1 MTPEKKNQRRLR
13 NLALLSLLLL
23 LVGGTFAFQAF
34 NQRAINDRLRENIPG
49 GRVHDYYNRDTENKD
64 VFVENYG
71 NVPLMARIRLSEF
84 MEKRSAGDTDFTPIV
99 NGTIRDQVNTWTVM
113 GPSETNL
120 NTRVGD
126 SAAFNTY
133 ANLTFG
139 WSRSGQD
146 APWFMPTFNRD
157 NSDLMTASA
166 GHARDWVTSTATDGV
181 TDGATH
187 PGDGTDAYWSSGDS
201 FDNSGSVWP
210 GEEVTHD
217 AAQNL
222 QQDRAPMTIS
232 QWAALPNNLKV
243 GNFWVI
249 DHQTGWAYWANQ
261 LQAGETTSYLLDA
274 AQMTAAADNIPGE
287 YYYGIHVDGQLIS
300 PDRIND
306 FLAADP
312 DYTHHADLSDFLTAV
327 QNGSIDNNWGNPG
340 PDDNVQPDQINFSI
354 MAPGTIFTMAGEQYR
369 YLENMGNN
377 HMIIRNEM
385 IPNITFN
392 GQNNAL
398 NSWYGAL
405 DPAVQAMVQPVSDTF
420 NTGNVG
426 EGELIWRPGGGY
438 EEATWRWIPVNLS
451 DFSDVAA
458 DITEVNS
465 SGSPRAFALSLAD
478 VVRLSGPGR
487 AFPSSAERVA
497 GNAGENNDWF
507 TRTPGVAGGN
517 GAWRVFAASETV
529 YSGGLHGSGNINW
542 TTDARGVR
550 PALIVNQSN

>member
-1 MTPEKKNQRRLR
+1 M
-13 NLALLSLLLL
+13 L

-34 NQRAINDRLRENIPG
+34 NQRAINDRLRENTPG

-84 MEKRSAGDTDFTPIV
+84 MEKRSVGDTDFTPIV
-99 NGTIRDQVNTWTVM
+99 NNTIRDQVDTWTVM
-113 GPSETNL
+113 RPSENNL
-120 NTRVGD
+120 NIRVDD

-133 ANLTFG
+133 SNLTFG

-157 NSDLMTASA
+157 NQDLMTAAA

-201 FDNSGSVWP
+201 FDNSGPVWP

-222 QQDRAPMTIS
+222 QQERAPMTIS

-274 AQMTAAADNIPGE
+274 AQMTAAANAIPGE

-312 DYTHHADLSDFLTAV
+312 DYTHHDDLSDFLTAV

-354 MAPGTIFTMAGEQYR
+354 MAPGTIFTMANEQYR
-369 YLENMGNN
+369 YLENQGGRN
-377 HMIIRNEM
+377 HLIIRNN
-385 IPNITFN
+385 IITHVNFPNTN
-392 GQNNAL
+392 QRLTDYYNN
-398 NSWYGAL
+398 L
-405 DPAVQAMVQPVSDTF
+405 DSAVQSMIQPVSIPSPAPNVADEDIIF
-420 NTGNVG
+420 TGN
-426 EGELIWRPGGGY
+426 
-438 EEATWRWIPVNLS
+438 RWLPTNLN
-451 DFSDVAA
+451 DFPQAAA
-458 DITEVNS
+458 DLTRVDS
-465 SGSPRAFALSLAD
+465 SGSPQAFVLSLAD
-478 VVRLSGPGR
+478 LVHLSGPGR
-487 AFPSSAERVA
+487 AFPDHRSRGFIV
-497 GNAGENNDWF
+497 NENLTHWSWL
-507 TRTPGVAGGN
+507 RTPGAHPGYMWSVLGN
-517 GAWRVFAASETV
+517 GNISGFRDVNHHTLW
-529 YSGGLHGSGNINW
+529 GGL
-542 TTDARGVR
+542 R
-550 PALIVNQSN
+550 PALIVRQ

>member
-1 MTPEKKNQRRLR
+1 
-13 NLALLSLLLL
+13 
-23 LVGGTFAFQAF
+23 AFQAF
-34 NQRAINDRLRENIPG
+34 NQRAINDRIRENIPG

-84 MEKRSAGDTDFTPIV
+84 MEKRSVGDTDFTPIV
-99 NGTIRDQVNTWTVM
+99 NNTIRDQVDTWTVM
-113 GPSETNL
+113 RPSETNL

-133 ANLTFG
+133 SNLTFG

-157 NSDLMTASA
+157 NQDLMTAAA

-201 FDNSGSVWP
+201 FDNSGPVWP

-274 AQMTAAADNIPGE
+274 AEMTAAANAIPGE

-306 FLAADP
+306 FLAADGS
-312 DYTHHADLSDFLTAV
+312 YTHHDDLSDFLTAV
-327 QNGSIDNNWGNPG
+327 QTGSIDNNWGNPG

-354 MAPGTIFTMAGEQYR
+354 MAPGTIFTMANEQYR
-369 YLENMGNN
+369 YLENQGGGN
-377 HMIIRNEM
+377 HLIIRNEG
-385 IPNITFN
+385 ITN
-392 GQNNAL
+392 V
-398 NSWYGAL
+398 SWVNQETRTNEWYDAL
-405 DPAVQAMVQPVSDTF
+405 DTTVRAMVRPV
-420 NTGNVG
+420 V
-426 EGELIWRPGGGY
+426 IP
-438 EEATWRWIPVNLS
+438 EAEPVML
-451 DFSDVAA
+451 DSDVTWMTGHGTRWLPTNIE
-458 DITEVNS
+458 DFPEVANDVS
-465 SGSPRAFALSLAD
+465 RVDTSGSSRAFSLSLAD
-478 VVRLSGPGR
+478 IVRLSGPERAFTNLESRGADVTFNWWLRTRGGIEGDSTVRQWGITGLGSANPRGSVGGYHMLGIATGR
-487 AFPSSAERVA
+487 A
-497 GNAGENNDWF
+497 
-507 TRTPGVAGGN
+507 
-517 GAWRVFAASETV
+517 
-529 YSGGLHGSGNINW
+529 L
-542 TTDARGVR
+542 R
-550 PALIVNQSN
+550 PALIVHQ

>member
-84 MEKRSAGDTDFTPIV
+84 MEKRATGDTDFTPIV

-113 GPSETNL
+113 RPSETNL

-139 WSRSGQD
+139 WTRSGQD

-157 NSDLMTASA
+157 NQDLMTASA

-201 FDNSGSVWP
+201 FDNSGPVWP
-210 GEEVTHD
+210 GEEVSHD

-312 DYTHHADLSDFLTAV
+312 DYTHHDDLSDFLTAV

-340 PDDNVQPDQINFSI
+340 PNDNVQPNQINFSI

-369 YLENMGNN
+369 YLENQGGGN
-377 HMIIRNEM
+377 HLIIWNSRRDS
-385 IPNITFN
+385 TFN
-392 GQNNAL
+392 NQDDRNNQWF
-398 NSWYGAL
+398 NNL
-405 DPAVQAMVQPVSDTF
+405 DPVVQAMVQPISIPSPAPSVADEDIVF
-420 NTGNVG
+420 TG
-426 EGELIWRPGGGY
+426 
-438 EEATWRWIPVNLS
+438 TRWIPSNLD
-451 DFSDVAA
+451 DFPGVAA
-458 DITEVNS
+458 DITRVDS
-465 SGSPRAFALSLAD
+465 SGAPGAFSLSLAD
-478 VVRLSGPGR
+478 VTRLSGPGR
-487 AFPSSAERVA
+487 AFPSPEKRLTRPTGNENYNGWWLRTSADNVT
-497 GNAGENNDWF
+497 D
-507 TRTPGVAGGN
+507 
-517 GAWRVFAASETV
+517 GAAWHISPV
-529 YSGGLHGSGNINW
+529 SGALSGFGARNSNW
-542 TTDARGVR
+542 GARGIR
-550 PALIVNQSN
+550 PAIIVHQ

>member
-84 MEKRSAGDTDFTPIV
+84 MEKRATGDTDFTPIV

-113 GPSETNL
+113 RPSETNL

-139 WSRSGQD
+139 WTRSGQD

-157 NSDLMTASA
+157 NQDLMTASA

-201 FDNSGSVWP
+201 FDNSGPVWP
-210 GEEVTHD
+210 GEEVSHD

-222 QQDRAPMTIS
+222 QQERAPMTMS

-306 FLAADP
+306 FLAVDP
-312 DYTHHADLSDFLTAV
+312 DYTHHDDLSDFLTAV

-340 PDDNVQPDQINFSI
+340 PDDDVQPNQINFSL

-369 YLENMGNN
+369 YLENQGGGN
-377 HMIIRNEM
+377 HMIIRNASLGST
-385 IPNITFN
+385 TFDN
-392 GQNNAL
+392 QDNAL
-398 NSWYGAL
+398 SDWYNNL
-405 DPAVQAMVQPVSDTF
+405 DLAVQSMVRPVANTF
-420 NTGNVG
+420 QNDGKVSQQEINWG
-426 EGELIWRPGGGY
+426 ESNL
-438 EEATWRWIPVNLS
+438 WIPTNLH
-451 DFSDVAA
+451 DFPDVAE
-458 DITEVNS
+458 DETRVDT
-465 SGSPRAFALSLAD
+465 SGTPRAFSLSLAD
-478 VVRLSGPGR
+478 VTRLSGPDR
-487 AFPSSAERVA
+487 AFPNFNERLSSN
-497 GNAGENNDWF
+497 NAGWWL
-507 TRTPGVAGGN
+507 RTPAGVVEGYER
-517 GAWRVFAASETV
+517 AWRITQAYNDGSRGQLR
-529 YSGGLHGSGNINW
+529 SGANRLGQRLSIRPVIFINQ
-542 TTDARGVR
+542 
-550 PALIVNQSN
+550 PS

>member
-113 GPSETNL
+113 RPSETNL

-139 WSRSGQD
+139 WTRSGQD

-166 GHARDWVTSTATDGV
+166 GHARDWLTSTATDGV

-201 FDNSGSVWP
+201 FDNSGPVWP

-222 QQDRAPMTIS
+222 QQERAPMTMS

-340 PDDNVQPDQINFSI
+340 PNDDVQPDQINFSI

-369 YLENMGNN
+369 YLENQGGGN
-377 HMIIRNEM
+377 HLIIRN
-385 IPNITFN
+385 NVTTALSFDV
-392 GQNNAL
+392 QNDYLDN
-398 NSWYGAL
+398 WYTGVLASE
-405 DPAVQAMVQPVSDTF
+405 VRAMVQPVRENF
-420 NTGNVG
+420 ATGNV
-426 EGELIWRPGGGY
+426 ESDAIAWL
-438 EEATWRWIPVNLS
+438 EAWRWLPSNID
-451 DFSDVAA
+451 DFPEVAA
-458 DITEVNS
+458 DITQVDT
-465 SGSPRAFALSLAD
+465 SGTRRAFALSLAD
-478 VVRLSGPGR
+478 VARLSGSGR
-487 AFPSSAERVA
+487 AFPSRASRE
-497 GNAGENNDWF
+497 GPGSMWWW
-507 TRTPGVAGGN
+507 TRTPAVPGTS
-517 GAWRVFAASETV
+517 AWDVNRGEM
-529 YSGGLHGSGNINW
+529 SGMLSNRATNNIS
-542 TTDARGVR
+542 AVGGVR
-550 PALIVNQSN
+550 PALIIRQ

>member
-34 NQRAINDRLRENIPG
+34 NQRAINDRLNEVDINVG

-99 NGTIRDQVNTWTVM
+99 GGTIRDQVNTWTVM
-113 GPSETNL
+113 RPSETNL
-120 NTRVGD
+120 NTRVSD

-139 WSRSGQD
+139 WTRSGQD
-146 APWFMPTFNRD
+146 APWFIPTFNRD
-157 NSDLMTASA
+157 NQDLMTASA
-166 GHARDWVTSTATDGV
+166 GHARDWLTSTATDGV

-201 FDNSGSVWP
+201 FDNSGPVWP

-222 QQDRAPMTIS
+222 QQERAPMTIS

-274 AQMTAAADNIPGE
+274 AQMTAAADSIPGE

-312 DYTHHADLSDFLTAV
+312 DYTHHDDLSDFLTAV

-369 YLENMGNN
+369 YLENQGGGN
-377 HMIIRNEM
+377 HLIIRNDSLRGHFPVEQETVFT
-385 IPNITFN
+385 N
-392 GQNNAL
+392 
-398 NSWYGAL
+398 WYAGL
-405 DPAVQAMVQPVSDTF
+405 DSAVQSMVQPVANVFTTAYVRPENLDWSD
-420 NTGNVG
+420 
-426 EGELIWRPGGGY
+426 PS
-438 EEATWRWIPVNLS
+438 RWQILNL
-451 DFSDVAA
+451 DAFPDIAA
-458 DITEVNS
+458 DISTVDS
-465 SGSPRAFALSLAD
+465 TGTSRAFALSMAD
-478 VVRLSGPGR
+478 IVRLSGPGR
-487 AFPSSAERVA
+487 AFTSNGNRAGIGPSWWSLRTHSSAGA
-497 GNAGENNDWF
+497 GRWIVG
-507 TRTPGVAGGN
+507 
-517 GAWRVFAASETV
+517 S
-529 YSGGLHGSGNINW
+529 SGGLGAWSTQHPSLNDG
-542 TTDARGVR
+542 GVR
-550 PALIVNQSN
+550 PALIINPSI

>member
-34 NQRAINDRLRENIPG
+34 NQRAINDRIRENIPG

-84 MEKRSAGDTDFTPIV
+84 MEKRSTGDTDFTPIV
-99 NGTIRDQVNTWTVM
+99 NNTVRDQVDTWTVM
-113 GPSETNL
+113 RPSENNL

-133 ANLTFG
+133 SNLTFG

-157 NSDLMTASA
+157 NQDLMTAAA

-201 FDNSGSVWP
+201 FDNSGPVWP

-222 QQDRAPMTIS
+222 QQERAPMTIS

-274 AQMTAAADNIPGE
+274 AEMTAAANAIPGE

-312 DYTHHADLSDFLTAV
+312 NYTHHDDLSDFLTAV

-340 PDDNVQPDQINFSI
+340 PEENVQPDQINFSI
-354 MAPGTIFTMAGEQYR
+354 MAPGTIFTMANEQYR
-369 YLENMGNN
+369 YLENQGGGN
-377 HMIIRNEM
+377 HLIIRNEAGVQ
-385 IPNITFN
+385 ISWDN
-392 GQNNAL
+392 QNTRL
-398 NSWYGAL
+398 NQWYDAL
-405 DPAVQAMVQPVSDTF
+405 DPAVQAMVQPVENTF
-420 NTGNVG
+420 TVGSIAFADVTFEGNG
-426 EGELIWRPGGGY
+426 
-438 EEATWRWIPVNLS
+438 WIPLHLTGEVGADNSAVDLS
-451 DFSDVAA
+451 GTS
-458 DITEVNS
+458 
-465 SGSPRAFALSLAD
+465 RAFSLSLAD
-478 VVRLSGPGR
+478 VARLSGPGLAWESR
-487 AFPSSAERVA
+487 EERRT
-497 GNAGENNDWF
+497 GQMRTWWL
-507 TRTPGVAGGN
+507 RTPGESGRGWRLTTGGALQTYDSN
-517 GAWRVFAASETV
+517 AQLR
-529 YSGGLHGSGNINW
+529 I
-542 TTDARGVR
+542 R
-550 PALIVNQSN
+550 PALIVHQ

>member
-99 NGTIRDQVNTWTVM
+99 GGTIRDQVNTWTVM
-113 GPSETNL
+113 RPSETNL
-120 NTRVGD
+120 NTRVSD

-139 WSRSGQD
+139 WTRSGQD
-146 APWFMPTFNRD
+146 APWFIPTFNRD
-157 NSDLMTASA
+157 NQDLMTASA
-166 GHARDWVTSTATDGV
+166 GHARDWLTSTATDGV

-201 FDNSGSVWP
+201 FDNSGPVWP
-210 GEEVTHD
+210 GEEVSHD

-222 QQDRAPMTIS
+222 QQERAPMTIS

-287 YYYGIHVDGQLIS
+287 YYYGIYVDGQLIS

-312 DYTHHADLSDFLTAV
+312 DYTHHDDLSDFLTAV

-340 PDDNVQPDQINFSI
+340 PDDNVQPNQINFSI

-369 YLENMGNN
+369 YLENQGGGN
-377 HMIIRNEM
+377 HLIIRNEG
-385 IPNITFN
+385 I
-392 GQNNAL
+392 AHV
-398 NSWYGAL
+398 SWIDQEARTNQWYDAL
-405 DPAVQAMVQPVSDTF
+405 DTTVRAMVQPVVIPGTEPVMLDTDAIWM
-420 NTGNVG
+420 TGHG
-426 EGELIWRPGGGY
+426 
-438 EEATWRWIPVNLS
+438 TRWLPTNIE
-451 DFSDVAA
+451 DFPEVANDVSRV
-458 DITEVNS
+458 DT
-465 SGSPRAFALSLAD
+465 SGSPRAFSLSLAD
-478 VVRLSGPGR
+478 IVRLSGPGR
-487 AFPSSAERVA
+487 AFTNLESRGEGNKFHWWLRTRGGIDSDTLDRWWAITGSSSNPFGSV
-497 GNAGENNDWF
+497 
-507 TRTPGVAGGN
+507 GGYHSPHQ
-517 GAWRVFAASETV
+517 AASR
-529 YSGGLHGSGNINW
+529 SI
-542 TTDARGVR
+542 R
-550 PALIVNQSN
+550 PAIIVHQ

>member
-34 NQRAINDRLRENIPG
+34 NQRAINDRLRENTPG
-49 GRVHDYYNRDTENKD
+49 GRVHDYYNRDSENKD

-84 MEKRSAGDTDFTPIV
+84 MEKRATGDTDFTPIV

-113 GPSETNL
+113 RPSETNL

-139 WSRSGQD
+139 WTRSGQD

-157 NSDLMTASA
+157 NQDLMTASA
-166 GHARDWVTSTATDGV
+166 GHARDWLTSTATDGV

-201 FDNSGSVWP
+201 FDNSGPVWP
-210 GEEVTHD
+210 GEEVSHD

-274 AQMTAAADNIPGE
+274 AQMTAAADSIPGE

-300 PDRIND
+300 PDRISD
-306 FLAADP
+306 FLAVDP

-369 YLENMGNN
+369 YLENQGGGN
-377 HMIIRNEM
+377 HLIIRNGVFGAS
-385 IPNITFN
+385 FN
-392 GQNNAL
+392 NQVDRINN
-398 NSWYGAL
+398 WYTSL
-405 DPAVQAMVQPVSDTF
+405 DPTVQAMVQPVAGHFVTGEVDWSSLTF
-420 NTGNVG
+420 DGPG
-426 EGELIWRPGGGY
+426 E
-438 EEATWRWIPVNLS
+438 RWIPNNLH
-451 DFSDVAA
+451 DFPEVET
-458 DITEVNS
+458 DISQVDS

-478 VVRLSGPGR
+478 VTRLSGTGR
-487 AFPSSAERVA
+487 AFPNHVGRIE
-497 GNAGENNDWF
+497 GGPNHGFWWL
-507 TRTPGVAGGN
+507 RTPSTSLDHSLRILGGQPNDPSNGVISMGPRAAAAAGG
-517 GAWRVFAASETV
+517 A
-529 YSGGLHGSGNINW
+529 
-542 TTDARGVR
+542 R
-550 PALIVNQSN
+550 PALIVHQ

>member
-13 NLALLSLLLL
+13 KLALLSLLLL

-34 NQRAINDRLRENIPG
+34 NQRAINDRLRENTPG

-113 GPSETNL
+113 RPSETNL

-139 WSRSGQD
+139 WTRSGQD

-187 PGDGTDAYWSSGDS
+187 PGDGTDAYWSAGDS
-201 FDNSGSVWP
+201 FDNSGPVWP
-210 GEEVTHD
+210 GEEVSHD

-222 QQDRAPMTIS
+222 QQERAPMTMS

-312 DYTHHADLSDFLTAV
+312 DYTHHDDLSDFLTAV

-340 PDDNVQPDQINFSI
+340 PNDDVQPDQINFSI

-369 YLENMGNN
+369 YLENQGGGN
-377 HMIIRNEM
+377 HLIIRNDV
-385 IPNITFN
+385 ITSVSWN
-392 GQNNAL
+392 NQNTRL
-398 NSWYGAL
+398 NQWYDAL
-405 DPAVQAMVQPVSDTF
+405 DSTVRTMVRPVSDNF
-420 NTGNVG
+420 VTGSVMQTEITW
-426 EGELIWRPGGGY
+426 EGVLWLPS
-438 EEATWRWIPVNLS
+438 NL
-451 DFSDVAA
+451 FAFPEVAL
-458 DITEVNS
+458 DETRVDS
-465 SGSPRAFALSLAD
+465 SGTSRAFALSLAD
-478 VVRLSGPGR
+478 VTRLSGPGR
-487 AFPSSAERVA
+487 AFPNHEQRLS
-497 GNAGENNDWF
+497 GNELAWWL
-507 TRTPGVAGGN
+507 RTPAGSFDGSER
-517 GAWRVFAASETV
+517 AWRVTRRYDDGSLGQLR
-529 YSGGLHGSGNINW
+529 GGHPVGGGGNI
-542 TTDARGVR
+542 R
-550 PALIVNQSN
+550 PALIIHQTN

>member
-84 MEKRSAGDTDFTPIV
+84 MEKRATGDPDFTPIV

-113 GPSETNL
+113 RPSETNL

-139 WSRSGQD
+139 WSRSGQE

-157 NSDLMTASA
+157 NQDLMTASA
-166 GHARDWVTSTATDGV
+166 GHARDWLTSTATDGV

-201 FDNSGSVWP
+201 FDNSGPVWP

-312 DYTHHADLSDFLTAV
+312 NYTHHADLSDFLTAV

-340 PDDNVQPDQINFSI
+340 PDDDVQPNQINFSI

-369 YLENMGNN
+369 YLENQGGGN
-377 HMIIRNEM
+377 HLIIREDAIRHARFHNQD
-385 IPNITFN
+385 TFN
-392 GQNNAL
+392 NT
-398 NSWYGAL
+398 WYGNL
-405 DPAVQAMVQPVSDTF
+405 DPAVQAMVQPVANTF
-420 NTGNVG
+420 VTGQVG
-426 EGELIWRPGGGY
+426 LGELTWTDGAINRP
-438 EEATWRWIPVNLS
+438 TNLS
-451 DFSDVAA
+451 DFPAVAE
-458 DITEVNS
+458 DETRVDS
-465 SGSPRAFALSLAD
+465 SGTPRAFSLSMAD
-478 VVRLSGPGR
+478 IIRI
-487 AFPSSAERVA
+487 FPNRESRRIPEQPDGVF
-497 GNAGENNDWF
+497 WM
-507 TRTPGVAGGN
+507 TRTPASANNGWLISMGG
-517 GAWRVFAASETV
+517 WFSDLEDTW
-529 YSGGLHGSGNINW
+529 GGS
-542 TTDARGVR
+542 RGGTR
-550 PALIVNQSN
+550 PALIVRQ

>member
-84 MEKRSAGDTDFTPIV
+84 MEKRATGDTDFTPIV

-113 GPSETNL
+113 RPSETNL

-139 WSRSGQD
+139 WTRSGQD

-157 NSDLMTASA
+157 NQDLMTASA

-201 FDNSGSVWP
+201 FDNSGPVWP

-340 PDDNVQPDQINFSI
+340 PDDDVQPDQINFSI

-369 YLENMGNN
+369 YLENQGGGN
-377 HMIIRNEM
+377 HLIIRN
-385 IPNITFN
+385 NVTTALSFDV
-392 GQNNAL
+392 QNDYLDN
-398 NSWYGAL
+398 WYTGVLASE
-405 DPAVQAMVQPVSDTF
+405 VRAMVQPVRENF
-420 NTGNVG
+420 ATGNV
-426 EGELIWRPGGGY
+426 ESDAIAWL
-438 EEATWRWIPVNLS
+438 EAWRWLPSNID
-451 DFSDVAA
+451 DFPEVAA
-458 DITEVNS
+458 DITQVDT
-465 SGSPRAFALSLAD
+465 SGTRRAFALSLAD
-478 VVRLSGPGR
+478 VARLSGSGR
-487 AFPSSAERVA
+487 AFPSRASRE
-497 GNAGENNDWF
+497 GSGSMWWW
-507 TRTPGVAGGN
+507 TRTPAVPGTS
-517 GAWRVFAASETV
+517 AWDVNRGEM
-529 YSGGLHGSGNINW
+529 SGMLSNRATNNIS
-542 TTDARGVR
+542 AVGGVR
-550 PALIVNQSN
+550 PALIIRQ

>member
-34 NQRAINDRLRENIPG
+34 NQRAINDRIRENIPG

-84 MEKRSAGDTDFTPIV
+84 MEKRSTGDTDFTPIV
-99 NGTIRDQVNTWTVM
+99 NGTIREQVDTWTVM
-113 GPSETNL
+113 RPSENNL
-120 NTRVGD
+120 NTRVDD

-133 ANLTFG
+133 SNLTFG

-157 NSDLMTASA
+157 NQDLMTASA

-201 FDNSGSVWP
+201 FDNSGPVWP

-274 AQMTAAADNIPGE
+274 AEMTAAANSIPGE

-306 FLAADP
+306 FLAADGSF
-312 DYTHHADLSDFLTAV
+312 THHDDLSDFLTAV
-327 QNGSIDNNWGNPG
+327 QTGSIDNNWGNPG

-354 MAPGTIFTMAGEQYR
+354 MAPGTIFTMANEQYR
-369 YLENMGNN
+369 YLENQGGGN
-377 HMIIRNEM
+377 HLIIRNES
-385 IPNITFN
+385 IRSVSFEGKDT
-392 GQNNAL
+392 AL
-398 NSWYGAL
+398 NTWYDAL
-405 DPAVQAMVQPVSDTF
+405 DLTVQMMVQPVANSFTV
-420 NTGNVG
+420 GNVTANDIIW
-426 EGELIWRPGGGY
+426 EGEFRWRP
-438 EEATWRWIPVNLS
+438 TNLNDFPV
-451 DFSDVAA
+451 VAA
-458 DITEVNS
+458 DITQVDT
-465 SGSPRAFALSLAD
+465 SGAPRAFALSLAD
-478 VVRLSGPGR
+478 VTRLSGSGL
-487 AFPSSAERVA
+487 AFSNHDERVGSNDTYWALRTFADSNNEFNWQISNAA
-497 GNAGENNDWF
+497 GYGRLHS
-507 TRTPGVAGGN
+507 TRTN
-517 GAWRVFAASETV
+517 TV
-529 YSGGLHGSGNINW
+529 SSSGGI
-542 TTDARGVR
+542 R
-550 PALIVNQSN
+550 PALIVQQ

>member
-34 NQRAINDRLRENIPG
+34 NQRAINDRIRENIPG

-84 MEKRSAGDTDFTPIV
+84 MEKRSVGDTDFTPIV
-99 NGTIRDQVNTWTVM
+99 NGTIRDQVDTWTVM
-113 GPSETNL
+113 RPSETNL
-120 NTRVGD
+120 NTRVDD

-157 NSDLMTASA
+157 NQDLMTASA

-201 FDNSGSVWP
+201 FNNSGPVWP

-274 AQMTAAADNIPGE
+274 AEMTAAANAIPGE

-306 FLAADP
+306 FLAADGSF
-312 DYTHHADLSDFLTAV
+312 THHDDLSDFLTAV
-327 QNGSIDNNWGNPG
+327 QTGSIDNNWGTRDQMTMSNPTKSTLVLWHRG
-340 PDDNVQPDQINFSI
+340 RYSLWLMSSI
-354 MAPGTIFTMAGEQYR
+354 
-369 YLENMGNN
+369 
-377 HMIIRNEM
+377 
-385 IPNITFN
+385 
-392 GQNNAL
+392 
-398 NSWYGAL
+398 
-405 DPAVQAMVQPVSDTF
+405 V
-420 NTGNVG
+420 
-426 EGELIWRPGGGY
+426 IWRIWG
-438 EEATWRWIPVNLS
+438 
-451 DFSDVAA
+451 
-458 DITEVNS
+458 
-465 SGSPRAFALSLAD
+465 
-478 VVRLSGPGR
+478 
-487 AFPSSAERVA
+487 
-497 GNAGENNDWF
+497 
-507 TRTPGVAGGN
+507 
-517 GAWRVFAASETV
+517 TV
-529 YSGGLHGSGNINW
+529 TI
-542 TTDARGVR
+542 
-550 PALIVNQSN
+550 

>member
-34 NQRAINDRLRENIPG
+34 NQRAINDRLRENTPG

-113 GPSETNL
+113 RPSETNL

-139 WSRSGQD
+139 WTRSGQD

-157 NSDLMTASA
+157 NQDLMTASA
-166 GHARDWVTSTATDGV
+166 GHARDWLTSTATDGV

-201 FDNSGSVWP
+201 FDNSGPVWP

-222 QQDRAPMTIS
+222 QQERAPMTIS

-312 DYTHHADLSDFLTAV
+312 DYTHHDDLSDFLTAV

-340 PDDNVQPDQINFSI
+340 PDDDVQPDQINFSL

-369 YLENMGNN
+369 YLENQGGGN
-377 HMIIRNEM
+377 HLIIRNDTINSSSFLNQDAVM
-385 IPNITFN
+385 NTWYDGLDITVRNMVRPVADSFVTGSVN
-392 GQNNAL
+392 QHEL
-398 NSWYGAL
+398 SWEPIL
-405 DPAVQAMVQPVSDTF
+405 
-420 NTGNVG
+420 
-426 EGELIWRPGGGY
+426 WRPSNLHDFP
-438 EEATWRWIPVNLS
+438 EVIADETRVNQ
-451 DFSDVAA
+451 
-458 DITEVNS
+458 
-465 SGSPRAFALSLAD
+465 SGTPRAFSLSLAD
-478 VVRLSGPGR
+478 VTRLSGIGR
-487 AFPSSAERVA
+487 AFPNHEQRLSGN
-497 GNAGENNDWF
+497 GNAWWL
-507 TRTPGVAGGN
+507 RTPADVGEEIER
-517 GAWRVFAASETV
+517 AWRVTRD
-529 YSGGLHGSGNINW
+529 YNDGNLGQLRSGHNISGWLHIRS
-542 TTDARGVR
+542 
-550 PALIVNQSN
+550 ALIINQPL

>member
-1 MTPEKKNQRRLR
+1 
-13 NLALLSLLLL
+13 
-23 LVGGTFAFQAF
+23 QAF
-34 NQRAINDRLRENIPG
+34 NQRAINDRIRENIPG

-84 MEKRSAGDTDFTPIV
+84 MEKRSTGDTDFTPIV
-99 NGTIRDQVNTWTVM
+99 NGTIRDQVDTWTVM
-113 GPSETNL
+113 RPSETNL

-133 ANLTFG
+133 SNLTFG

-157 NSDLMTASA
+157 NQDLMTAAA

-201 FDNSGSVWP
+201 FDNSGPVWP

-222 QQDRAPMTIS
+222 QQERAPMTIS

-274 AQMTAAADNIPGE
+274 AQMTAAANNIPGE

-306 FLAADP
+306 FLAADGSF
-312 DYTHHADLSDFLTAV
+312 THHDDLSDFLTAV

-340 PDDNVQPDQINFSI
+340 PEENVQPDQINFSI

-369 YLENMGNN
+369 YLENMSSGN
-377 HMIIRNEM
+377 HLIIRNDSFLGEGVFQQD
-385 IPNITFN
+385 NR
-392 GQNNAL
+392 L
-398 NSWYGAL
+398 NTWYAAL
-405 DPAVQAMVQPVSDTF
+405 DPAVQAMTQPVADSFDT
-420 NTGNVG
+420 GV
-426 EGELIWRPGGGY
+426 
-438 EEATWRWIPVNLS
+438 
-451 DFSDVAA
+451 VADA
-458 DITEVNS
+458 DIVWEGQNRWLTANLHAFPEVEADTTQVDP
-465 SGSPRAFALSLAD
+465 SGTPRAFALSLAD

-487 AFPSSAERVA
+487 AFTDFSNRATDQ
-497 GNAGENNDWF
+497 GENDGWLL
-507 TRTPGVAGGN
+507 RTPSVVSGHRVWLVGSSLHNLQGQLSGAGYGT
-517 GAWRVFAASETV
+517 GPAAP
-529 YSGGLHGSGNINW
+529 N
-542 TTDARGVR
+542 RGVR
-550 PALIVNQSN
+550 PAIIVHQ

>member
-34 NQRAINDRLRENIPG
+34 NQRAINDRIRENIPG

-84 MEKRSAGDTDFTPIV
+84 MEKRSTGDTDFTPIV
-99 NGTIRDQVNTWTVM
+99 NGTIRDQVDTWTVM
-113 GPSETNL
+113 RPSENNL

-133 ANLTFG
+133 SNLTFG

-157 NSDLMTASA
+157 NQDLMTASA

-201 FDNSGSVWP
+201 FDNSGPVWP

-222 QQDRAPMTIS
+222 QQDRAPMTMS

-274 AQMTAAADNIPGE
+274 AEMTAAADNIPGE

-312 DYTHHADLSDFLTAV
+312 DYTHHGDLSDFLTAV

-369 YLENMGNN
+369 YLENMGNRN
-377 HMIIRNEM
+377 HMIIRNSVFRNVSFPNTVQRLTDYYNNLDSSVQSM
-385 IPNITFN
+385 I
-392 GQNNAL
+392 
-398 NSWYGAL
+398 
-405 DPAVQAMVQPVSDTF
+405 QPVSIPSPAPNVAYEDIIF
-420 NTGNVG
+420 TGN
-426 EGELIWRPGGGY
+426 
-438 EEATWRWIPVNLS
+438 RWIPTNLH
-451 DFSDVAA
+451 DFPDVAT
-458 DITEVNS
+458 DVTQVDP
-465 SGSPRAFALSLAD
+465 SGSPQAFVLSLAD
-478 VVRLSGPGR
+478 VARLSGPGR
-487 AFPSSAERVA
+487 AFPNHAERGLPVDDTWA
-497 GNAGENNDWF
+497 WL
-507 TRTPGVAGGN
+507 RTPGAHPGYMWSVLAN
-517 GAWRVFAASETV
+517 GTV
-529 YSGGLHGSGNINW
+529 TGFRDVNHNVWWGGL
-542 TTDARGVR
+542 R
-550 PALIVNQSN
+550 PALIVRQ

>member
-34 NQRAINDRLRENIPG
+34 NQRAINDRIRENIPG

-84 MEKRSAGDTDFTPIV
+84 MEKRSTGDTDFTPIV

-113 GPSETNL
+113 RPSETNL

-139 WSRSGQD
+139 WPRSGQD

-157 NSDLMTASA
+157 NQDLMTASA
-166 GHARDWVTSTATDGV
+166 GHARDWITSTATDGV

-201 FDNSGSVWP
+201 FDNSGPVWP

-222 QQDRAPMTIS
+222 QQERAPMTIS

-261 LQAGETTSYLLDA
+261 LQAGESTSYLLDA
-274 AQMTAAADNIPGE
+274 AQMTAAANNIPGE

-306 FLAADP
+306 FLAADGSF
-312 DYTHHADLSDFLTAV
+312 THHDDLSDFLTAV

-369 YLENMGNN
+369 YLENQGGRN
-377 HMIIRNEM
+377 HLIIRNHA
-385 IPNITFN
+385 IVNVSWN
-392 GQNNAL
+392 NQNTRL
-398 NSWYGAL
+398 NQWYDTL
-405 DPAVQAMVQPVSDTF
+405 DPEVQAMVQPVSDSF
-420 NTGNVG
+420 VTGAV
-426 EGELIWRPGGGY
+426 PD
-438 EEATWRWIPVNLS
+438 ADVTWSDPARWVPNNL
-451 DFSDVAA
+451 DNFPEIAA
-458 DITEVNS
+458 DVTTVVS
-465 SGSPRAFALSLAD
+465 TGTPRAFALSLAD
-478 VVRLSGPGR
+478 VARLSGPGT
-487 AFPSSAERVA
+487 AFTGRLERLA
-497 GNAGENNDWF
+497 ADNAWWWI
-507 TRTPGVAGGN
+507 RTPGASGY
-517 GAWRVFAASETV
+517 AWLINTHGRLLATEEVGLSRL
-529 YSGGLHGSGNINW
+529 SGGI
-542 TTDARGVR
+542 R
-550 PALIVNQSN
+550 PALIVH

>member
-99 NGTIRDQVNTWTVM
+99 GGTIRDQVNTWTVM
-113 GPSETNL
+113 RPSETNL

-133 ANLTFG
+133 SNLTFG

-157 NSDLMTASA
+157 NQDLMTASA
-166 GHARDWVTSTATDGV
+166 GHARDWLTSTATDGV

-201 FDNSGSVWP
+201 FDNSGPVWP
-210 GEEVTHD
+210 GEEVSHD

-312 DYTHHADLSDFLTAV
+312 NYTHHADLSDFLTAV

-369 YLENMGNN
+369 YLENQGGGN
-377 HMIIRNEM
+377 HLIIRNNIITHVSFPNTNQRLTDYYNDLDSSVRAM
-385 IPNITFN
+385 I
-392 GQNNAL
+392 
-398 NSWYGAL
+398 
-405 DPAVQAMVQPVSDTF
+405 QPVSIPSPAPSVAHGDIVF
-420 NTGNVG
+420 IGD
-426 EGELIWRPGGGY
+426 
-438 EEATWRWIPVNLS
+438 RWLPTNLN
-451 DFSDVAA
+451 DFPQVAA
-458 DITEVNS
+458 DMTRVDS
-465 SGSPRAFALSLAD
+465 SGSPQAFILSLAD
-478 VVRLSGPGR
+478 LVHLSGPGR
-487 AFPSSAERVA
+487 AFPSHTERGFIV
-497 GNAGENNDWF
+497 NENLTHWSWL
-507 TRTPGVAGGN
+507 RTPGAHPGYMWSVLGGGHITGFRDVGHSN
-517 GAWRVFAASETV
+517 LW
-529 YSGGLHGSGNINW
+529 GGL
-542 TTDARGVR
+542 R
-550 PALIVNQSN
+550 PALIVRQ

>member
-49 GRVHDYYNRDTENKD
+49 GRVHDYYNRDTKNKD

-113 GPSETNL
+113 RPSETNL

-139 WSRSGQD
+139 WTRSGQD

-157 NSDLMTASA
+157 NQDLMTASA

-201 FDNSGSVWP
+201 FDNSGPVWP
-210 GEEVTHD
+210 GEEVSHD

-222 QQDRAPMTIS
+222 QQERAPMTIS

-327 QNGSIDNNWGNPG
+327 QNGFIDNNWGNPG

-369 YLENMGNN
+369 YLENQGGGN
-377 HMIIRNEM
+377 HLIIRNNVIE
-385 IPNITFN
+385 NISFN
-392 GQNNAL
+392 NQDTRINE
-398 NSWYGAL
+398 WYESL
-405 DPAVQAMVQPVSDTF
+405 DTTVQAMVRPVTNGF
-420 NTGNVG
+420 VT
-426 EGELIWRPGGGY
+426 GELPY
-438 EEATWRWIPVNLS
+438 EDVLWSEGISGWMPTNINDFIEISADVTRVN
-451 DFSDVAA
+451 
-458 DITEVNS
+458 T
-465 SGSPRAFALSLAD
+465 SGSPQAFALSFVD
-478 VVRLSGPGR
+478 VVRLSEVGHV
-487 AFPSSAERVA
+487 FSSLEQRESGDER
-497 GNAGENNDWF
+497 WWWL
-507 TRTPGVAGGN
+507 RTPRSETLAWSVLGTPRSGQLGGGGGRNHVSPAGG
-517 GAWRVFAASETV
+517 
-529 YSGGLHGSGNINW
+529 I
-542 TTDARGVR
+542 R
-550 PALIVNQSN
+550 PALIINQPL